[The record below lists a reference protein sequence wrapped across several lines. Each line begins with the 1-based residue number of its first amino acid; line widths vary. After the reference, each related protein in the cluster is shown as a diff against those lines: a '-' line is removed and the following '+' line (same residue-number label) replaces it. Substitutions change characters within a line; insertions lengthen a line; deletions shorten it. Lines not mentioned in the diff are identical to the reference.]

1 MNLHAP
7 LFSSCSSQRNTQVT
21 NFVALP
27 DFMYNKAQVILAWLL
42 EKELGQRWMYIWH
55 E

>member
-7 LFSSCSSQRNTQVT
+7 LFSFCSSQWNTRAAH
-21 NFVALP
+21 FVALP
-27 DFMYNKAQVILAWLL
+27 DFMYDKAQVILVWLL
-42 EKELGQRWMYIWH
+42 EKGSGWRQMYVWH